1 MRTHS
6 YFRTT
11 NCLQSVA
18 RIRLEAV
25 VEILCVP
32 YSVPPSP
39 QPRKQ
44 RATRK
49 KLLAVFVLCSLA
61 SGCANLDVAREPS
74 QALPAA
80 GSAFGRSIQAQA
92 APYQGRSGFRLLSNS
107 TEAFT
112 ARAELIRNAQT
123 SLDLQYY
130 IVHDGVST
138 RMLVEELLKAAD
150 RGVRV
155 RILLDDTTSDGLDT
169 IIATLAAHPQIQIRL
184 FNPLHLGRSTGVTR
198 AAGRLFNLSL
208 QHRRMHNK
216 LWLADNSVAIVGGR
230 NLGDE
235 YFDAEPNLNFT
246 DIDML
251 SVGPVAEQLGHS
263 FDQYWNSALSKPI
276 DEFLSSKPSAKDLQN
291 TRTRLE
297 ESLDETRKQNHALY
311 QQLMTFKTAPRMDIW
326 RKELIWAWNQALWDA
341 PSKVLAK
348 DEPDPQLLL
357 TTQLA
362 PELRGVSK
370 ELIMISAYFVPGQ
383 PGLVYLTGRADA
395 GVSVSLLTNSLEA
408 TDVPAVHGGYA
419 PYRKALLEH
428 GVKLYELRRQPG
440 DNYGSGPHLFYSKS
454 FRGSDSSLH
463 SKAMIFDRQKAFIG
477 SFNFD
482 PRSVLWNTEVGV
494 LVDGPELAEHVR
506 ELALQGMAPALSYQ
520 AKLQDGKIVW
530 VTEDNGQ
537 MHTLTKE
544 PGSWWRR
551 FNAWFSTTVGLERM
565 L

>member
-1 MRTHS
+1 VTVR
-6 YFRTT
+6 
-11 NCLQSVA
+11 
-18 RIRLEAV
+18 
-25 VEILCVP
+25 
-32 YSVPPSP
+32 
-39 QPRKQ
+39 QP
-44 RATRK
+44 
-49 KLLAVFVLCSLA
+49 LLALLLLA
-61 SGCANLDVAREPS
+61 SFLGGCANLDVPRAPS

-80 GSAFGRSIQAQA
+80 DSSFGRSIQAQA
-92 APYQGRSGFRLLSNS
+92 APHQGQSGFRLLSNS
-107 TEAFT
+107 TEAFM

-130 IVHDGVST
+130 IVHDGIST
-138 RMLVEELLKAAD
+138 RILVEELLQAAD

-155 RILLDDTTSDGLDT
+155 RILLDDTTSDGLDQ

-198 AAGRLFNLSL
+198 NMGRLFNLSL

-216 LWLADNSVAIVGGR
+216 LWLADNSAAIVGGR

-251 SVGPVAEQLGHS
+251 GVGPVAEQLGHS

-276 DEFLSSKPSAKDLQN
+276 DEFFSGKPTAKDLQN

-297 ESLDETRKQNHALY
+297 ESLEETRKQNHALY
-311 QQLMTFKTAPRMDIW
+311 RQLMTYTRHPRMDIW
-326 RKELIWAWNQALWDA
+326 RRELIWAWNQALWDA

-348 DEPDPQLLL
+348 GEPDPQLLL

-362 PELRGVSK
+362 PELNGVSK

-395 GVSVSLLTNSLEA
+395 GVSVRLLTNSLEA

-428 GVKLYELRRQPG
+428 GVKLFELRRQPG
-440 DNYGSGPHLFYSKS
+440 AGGGSGPHLFRRSAYQ
-454 FRGSDSSLH
+454 GSDSSLH
-463 SKAMIFDRQKAFIG
+463 SKAMIFDQQKSFIG

-494 LVDGPELAEHVR
+494 LVDSPELAAHVR
-506 ELALQGMAPALSYQ
+506 ELALQGMAPPLSYEV
-520 AKLQDGKIVW
+520 KLENGQLAW
-530 VTEDNGQ
+530 VTEDAGKL
-537 MHTLTKE
+537 HTLTKE

-551 FNAWFSTTVGLERM
+551 FNAWMSTTVGLERM

>member
-1 MRTHS
+1 VSLR
-6 YFRTT
+6 
-11 NCLQSVA
+11 
-18 RIRLEAV
+18 
-25 VEILCVP
+25 
-32 YSVPPSP
+32 
-39 QPRKQ
+39 QP
-44 RATRK
+44 
-49 KLLAVFVLCSLA
+49 LLALLLLA
-61 SGCANLDVAREPS
+61 SFLSGCASLDVPREPS

-80 GSAFGRSIQAQA
+80 DSSFGRSIQAQA
-92 APYQGRSGFRLLSNS
+92 APHQGQSGFRLLSNS
-107 TEAFT
+107 TEAFM

-130 IVHDGVST
+130 IVHDGIST

-155 RILLDDTTSDGLDT
+155 RILLDDTTSDGLDQ

-198 AAGRLFNLSL
+198 TMGRLFDLSL

-216 LWLADNSVAIVGGR
+216 LWLADNSAAIVGGR

-276 DEFLSSKPSAKDLQN
+276 DEFLSSKPTLKDLKN

-297 ESLDETRKQNHALY
+297 ESLEETRKQNHALY
-311 QQLMTFKTAPRMDIW
+311 QQLMVYDKYPRLDIW
-326 RKELIWAWNQALWDA
+326 RRELIWAWNQALWDA
-341 PSKVLAK
+341 PSKVLSK
-348 DEPDPQLLL
+348 GEPDPQLLL

-395 GVSVSLLTNSLEA
+395 GVSVSLLTNALEA

-428 GVKLYELRRQPG
+428 GVKLFELRRQPG
-440 DNYGSGPHLFYSKS
+440 AGSGSGPHLFRRSAYQ
-454 FRGSDSSLH
+454 GSDSSLH
-463 SKAMIFDRQKAFIG
+463 SKAMIFDQQKSFIG

-494 LVDGPELAEHVR
+494 LVDSPELAAHVR
-506 ELALQGMAPALSYQ
+506 ELALQGMAPPLSYE
-520 AKLQDGKIVW
+520 AKLEKGQIVW
-530 VTEDNGQ
+530 VTEDNGKL
-537 MHTLTKE
+537 HTLTKE
-544 PGSWWRR
+544 PGSLWRR

>member
-1 MRTHS
+1 MR
-6 YFRTT
+6 
-11 NCLQSVA
+11 A
-18 RIRLEAV
+18 R
-25 VEILCVP
+25 
-32 YSVPPSP
+32 
-39 QPRKQ
+39 QP
-44 RATRK
+44 
-49 KLLAVFVLCSLA
+49 LLAFLIFALLLL
-61 SGCANLDVAREPS
+61 SGCTSFDVQREPS
-74 QALPAA
+74 QALPA
-80 GSAFGRSIQAQA
+80 SDSSFGRSIQAQA
-92 APYQGRSGFRLLSNS
+92 APYEGKSGFRLLTNS
-107 TEAFT
+107 SEAFM
-112 ARAELIRNAQT
+112 ARAELIRNAQS

-130 IVHDGVST
+130 IVHDGIST
-138 RMLVEELLKAAD
+138 RMQVEELLKAAD

-155 RILLDDTTSDGLDT
+155 RILLDDTTSDGLDWT
-169 IIATLAAHPQIQIRL
+169 IATLAAHPHIQIRL
-184 FNPLHLGRSTGVTR
+184 FNPLHLGRATGVTR
-198 AAGRLFNLSL
+198 AMGRLLNLSQ

-276 DEFLSSKPSAKDLQN
+276 EAFLSSKPTQKDLQD
-291 TRTRLE
+291 TRMQLE
-297 ESLDETRKQNHALY
+297 ASLQETRKQNHALY
-311 QQLMTFKTAPRMDIW
+311 QQLMTYTTHPRLDIW
-326 RKELIWAWNQALWDA
+326 RRELIWAWNQALWDA

-348 DEPDPQLLL
+348 GDPDPHLLL

-440 DNYGSGPHLFYSKS
+440 EGGGSGPHIFYSKS
-454 FRGSDSSLH
+454 YRGSDSSLH
-463 SKAMIFDRQKAFIG
+463 SKAMIFDQQKSFIG

-494 LVDGPELAEHVR
+494 LVDSPELAAHVR
-506 ELALQGMAPALSYQ
+506 KSALEGMAPPLSYQ
-520 AKLQDGKIVW
+520 VKLVDDHLVW
-530 VTEDNGQ
+530 VTEDDGK
-537 MHTLTKE
+537 MHVLTKE

-551 FNAWFSTTVGLERM
+551 FNAWFSTAVGLERM

>member
-1 MRTHS
+1 VR
-6 YFRTT
+6 
-11 NCLQSVA
+11 A
-18 RIRLEAV
+18 R
-25 VEILCVP
+25 
-32 YSVPPSP
+32 
-39 QPRKQ
+39 QP
-44 RATRK
+44 
-49 KLLAVFVLCSLA
+49 LLAFLIFALLLL
-61 SGCANLDVAREPS
+61 SGCTSFDVQREPS
-74 QALPAA
+74 QALPA
-80 GSAFGRSIQAQA
+80 SDSSFGRSIQAQA
-92 APYQGRSGFRLLSNS
+92 APYEGKSGFRLLTNS
-107 TEAFT
+107 SEAFM
-112 ARAELIRNAQT
+112 ARAELIRNAQS

-130 IVHDGVST
+130 IVHDGIST

-155 RILLDDTTSDGLDT
+155 RILLDDTTSDGLDWT
-169 IIATLAAHPQIQIRL
+169 IATLAAHPHIQIRL
-184 FNPLHLGRSTGVTR
+184 FNPLHLGRATGVTR
-198 AAGRLFNLSL
+198 AMGRLLNLSQ

-276 DEFLSSKPSAKDLQN
+276 EAFLSSKPTQKDLQD
-291 TRTRLE
+291 TRMQLE
-297 ESLDETRKQNHALY
+297 ASLQETRKQNHALY
-311 QQLMTFKTAPRMDIW
+311 QQLMTYTTHPRLDIW
-326 RKELIWAWNQALWDA
+326 RRELIWAWNQALWDA

-348 DEPDPQLLL
+348 GDPDPHLLL

-440 DNYGSGPHLFYSKS
+440 EGGGSGPHIFYSKS
-454 FRGSDSSLH
+454 YRGSDSSLH
-463 SKAMIFDRQKAFIG
+463 SKAMIFDQQKSFIG

-494 LVDGPELAEHVR
+494 LVDSPELAAHVR
-506 ELALQGMAPALSYQ
+506 KSALEGMAPPLSYQ
-520 AKLQDGKIVW
+520 VKLVDDHLVW
-530 VTEDNGQ
+530 VTEDDGK
-537 MHTLTKE
+537 MHVLTKE

-551 FNAWFSTTVGLERM
+551 FNAWFSTAVGLERM

>member
-1 MRTHS
+1 MRVRH
-6 YFRTT
+6 
-11 NCLQSVA
+11 
-18 RIRLEAV
+18 
-25 VEILCVP
+25 P
-32 YSVPPSP
+32 
-39 QPRKQ
+39 
-44 RATRK
+44 
-49 KLLAVFVLCSLA
+49 LLALVLLA
-61 SGCANLDVAREPS
+61 SLLGGCASLDVTREPS
-74 QALPAA
+74 QALPASD
-80 GSAFGRSIQAQA
+80 SAFGRSIQAQA
-92 APYQGRSGFRLLSNS
+92 APHEGRSGFRLLSNS
-107 TEAFT
+107 SEAFM
-112 ARAELIRNAQT
+112 ARAELIRNAQS

-130 IVHDGVST
+130 IVHDGIST
-138 RMLVEELLKAAD
+138 RMLIEELLKAAD

-155 RILLDDTTSDGLDT
+155 RILLDDTTSDGLDWV
-169 IIATLAAHPQIQIRL
+169 IATLAAHEHIQIRL

-198 AAGRLFNLSL
+198 NMGRLFNLSQ

-276 DEFLSSKPSAKDLQN
+276 DQFLSSRPTHKDLQD

-297 ESLDETRKQNHALY
+297 QSLEETRKQNHALY
-311 QQLMTFKTAPRMDIW
+311 QHLTTYNTNPRMDIW
-326 RKELIWAWNQALWDA
+326 RRELIWAWNQALWDA

-348 DEPDPQLLL
+348 GEPDPQLLL

-362 PELRGVSK
+362 PELNGVSK
-370 ELIMISAYFVPGQ
+370 ELILISAYFVPGQ

-395 GVSVSLLTNSLEA
+395 GVSVTLLTNSLEA

-419 PYRKALLEH
+419 PYRRALLEH
-428 GVKLYELRRQPG
+428 GVKLFELRRQPG
-440 DNYGSGPHLFYSKS
+440 EGGGSGPHIFSSKS
-454 FRGSDSSLH
+454 YRGSDSSLH
-463 SKAMIFDRQKAFIG
+463 SKAIIFDQQKSFIG

-494 LVDGPELAEHVR
+494 LVDSPELAAHVR
-506 ELALQGMAPALSYQ
+506 KSALEGMAPALSYQ
-520 AKLQDGKIVW
+520 VKLQDDQIIW
-530 VTEDNGQ
+530 VTEDEGK
-537 MHTLTKE
+537 MHVLTKE

-551 FNAWFSTTVGLERM
+551 FNAWFSTAVGLERM

>member
-1 MRTHS
+1 VSLR
-6 YFRTT
+6 
-11 NCLQSVA
+11 
-18 RIRLEAV
+18 
-25 VEILCVP
+25 
-32 YSVPPSP
+32 
-39 QPRKQ
+39 QP
-44 RATRK
+44 
-49 KLLAVFVLCSLA
+49 LLALLLLA
-61 SGCANLDVAREPS
+61 SFLSGCATLDVPREPS
-74 QALPAA
+74 QALPASD
-80 GSAFGRSIQAQA
+80 SAFGRSIQAQA
-92 APYQGRSGFRLLSNS
+92 APYKGQSGFRLLSDS
-107 TEAFT
+107 GEAFT
-112 ARAELIRNAQT
+112 ARAELVRNAQT

-130 IVHDGVST
+130 IVHDGIST
-138 RMLVEELLKAAD
+138 RMLVEEVLKAAD

-155 RILLDDTTSDGLDT
+155 RILLDDTTSDGLDQ

-198 AAGRLFNLSL
+198 AAGRLFNLSV

-216 LWLADNSVAIVGGR
+216 LWLADNSAAIVGGR

-251 SVGPVAEQLGHS
+251 SIGPVAEQLGHS

-276 DEFLSSKPSAKDLQN
+276 DEFLSSKPSAADLQN

-297 ESLDETRKQNHALY
+297 ESLEETRKQNHALY
-311 QQLMTFKTAPRMDIW
+311 QQLMKFTTDPRMDIW

-341 PSKVLAK
+341 PSKVLSK
-348 DEPDPQLLL
+348 GEPDPHLLL

-362 PELRGVSK
+362 PELTGVNK

-395 GVSVSLLTNSLEA
+395 GVAVSLLTNSLEA

-440 DNYGSGPHLFYSKS
+440 DNYGSGPRVFYSKS

-463 SKAMIFDRQKAFIG
+463 SKAMIFDRQKSFIG

-494 LVDGPELAEHVR
+494 LVDSPELAEHVR
-506 ELALQGMAPALSYQ
+506 ALALQGMAPNLSYQ
-520 AKLQDGKIVW
+520 AKLENGQVVW

-537 MHTLTKE
+537 LHTLTKE

-551 FNAWFSTTVGLERM
+551 FNSWFSTRVGLERM